1 MTELTEEQRELLA
14 KAAADENGVDAPDDK
29 RLARS
34 LVRAG
39 LLIALPRQG
48 QTSRLIITDA
58 GREAIAAPASP
69 AALPEPEEATSS
81 EAESSPQDAAPQE
94 RQAMPRGKLGV
105 LIDLLGRPEGATIE
119 AMAEATGWQKHSV
132 RGALSGGLKKRLG
145 LKISSDKTE
154 AGRIY
159 RIERGADA

>member
-29 RLARS
+29 RLIRS

-39 LLIALPRQG
+39 LLIALPRQC

-58 GREAIAAPASP
+58 GREAIGAPASP
-69 AALPEPEEATSS
+69 AALPEIEATSS
-81 EAESSPQDAAPQE
+81 EAESSPHGAAPQE
-94 RQAMPRGKLGV
+94 RQAMPGGKLGV
-105 LIDLLGRPEGATIE
+105 LVDLLGRPEGATME
-119 AMAEATGWQKHSV
+119 AMAQATGWQKHSV

-159 RIERGADA
+159 RIEQRADA

>member
-1 MTELTEEQRELLA
+1 MNELTDDQRQLLA

-29 RLARS
+29 RLSRS

-39 LLIALPRQG
+39 LLIALPRHG

-58 GREAIAAPASP
+58 GREAIGAPAST
-69 AALPEPEEATSS
+69 AALPEIEEATST
-81 EAESSPQDAAPQE
+81 EAQSSPQDAGLQE
-94 RQAMPRGKLGV
+94 LQGMPGGKLGV
-105 LIDLLGRPEGATIE
+105 LIDLLGRPGGVTIE
-119 AMAEATGWQKHSV
+119 AMAQATGWQKHSV

-159 RIERGADA
+159 RIEQRADA

>member
-29 RLARS
+29 RLIRS

-58 GREAIAAPASP
+58 GREAIGALASP
-69 AALPEPEEATSS
+69 AALPEMEEATSS
-81 EAESSPQDAAPQE
+81 DAESSPRGAAPQE
-94 RQAMPRGKLGV
+94 RQARGKLGV
-105 LIDLLGRPEGATIE
+105 LVDLLGRPEGATIE
-119 AMAEATGWQKHSV
+119 AMAQATGWQKHSV
-132 RGALSGGLKKRLG
+132 RGALSGALKKRLG